1 MTVTSKREYL
11 SKVRERYR
19 RAGRGY
25 KARIL
30 DEFCVVCGYERKW
43 AIRLLN
49 RRLCG
54 PSKRP
59 GPEATYGPDLF
70 KVLKEIWLASGQMCG
85 KRLKEAL
92 PLWMPHYRG
101 GLSPE
106 ARALLLA
113 ASAATLDRLLAPAR
127 ARYGRRGL
135 GGTKPGALLKTQI
148 PIRTDNWDVSGPGY
162 MEADTVAHCGTS
174 LAGDFIWSVVL
185 TDIYSGWT
193 CQRAV
198 WNKGSGGV
206 IEAISD
212 MEKKLPFALL
222 GFDCDNGS
230 EFLNYHLL
238 AYFAQRPRPVGF
250 TRSRPYHKNDNAHVE
265 QKNWTHARQLLGYE
279 RLAHPELVE
288 PINALYGQEW
298 ELLQNFFSPSMKLKK
313 KQRIGA
319 RQVRHHDKAQTPL
332 ARLLES
338 PAVDAARRNEL
349 ETLYAKL
356 DPFKLSQKVERKLSK
371 IWQDVRRRSLAATP
385 VALRAP
391 CVAASENLPSA
402 PVS

>member
-1 MTVTSKREYL
+1 
-11 SKVRERYR
+11 
-19 RAGRGY
+19 
-25 KARIL
+25 
-30 DEFCVVCGYERKW
+30 
-43 AIRLLN
+43 
-49 RRLCG
+49 
-54 PSKRP
+54 
-59 GPEATYGPDLF
+59 
-70 KVLKEIWLASGQMCG
+70 MCG

-185 TDIYSGWT
+185 TDIHSGWT

-198 WNKGSGGV
+198 WNKGSAGV
-206 IEAISD
+206 IEAIAD

-230 EFLNYHLL
+230 EFLNHHLL

-279 RLAHPELVE
+279 RLAQPELVE

-338 PAVDAARRNEL
+338 PALDAARRNEL
-349 ETLYAKL
+349 EILYAKL
-356 DPFKLSQKVERKLSK
+356 DPFKLSQKVERKLGK
-371 IWQDVRRRSLAATP
+371 IWQEVRRPSLASTP